1 MKTRQTMLAA
11 LLLVVSVAYA
21 QQPDGPKSQPRIR
34 VSAGVAE
41 GLLKSKV
48 DPEYPAEAKAHR
60 IQGNVILAI
69 KISTEGNVVDLK
81 VVSGH
86 PALAAAA
93 LEAVRQW
100 KYKPYALNGEPVE
113 IETTVLV
120 KFHLG

>member
-21 QQPDGPKSQPRIR
+21 QQPDSPKPQYRMRI
-34 VSAGVAE
+34 SAGVAE

-48 DPEYPAEAKAHR
+48 EPEYPAEAKVHR

-69 KISTEGNVVDLK
+69 KISTEGDAVDLK

-86 PALAAAA
+86 PALSAAA
-93 LEAVRQW
+93 LDAVRQW
-100 KYKPYALNGEPVE
+100 KYKPYILNGEPVE

-120 KFHLG
+120 KFRLE